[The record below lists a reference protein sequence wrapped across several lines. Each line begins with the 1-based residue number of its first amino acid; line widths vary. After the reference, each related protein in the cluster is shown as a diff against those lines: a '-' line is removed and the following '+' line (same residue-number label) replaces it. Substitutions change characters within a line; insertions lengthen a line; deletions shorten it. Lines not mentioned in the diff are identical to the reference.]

1 MKFIFISNDNSGFT
15 EYNLRTIYIVLIS
28 VLLVSLVTLPSVYF
42 FLKYDALFVQ
52 SQEDQLK
59 SDKLIEEMNAKVLES
74 SGKISQI
81 KEKLDTLHVKDDK
94 IRSVIGLPEI
104 PDDIRKMGVG
114 GGANDLDDGSY
125 DIDSEKI
132 NNFVSIVDSLF
143 RVSAL
148 QALSY
153 ERINDYV
160 EVNIDKINRIPFMY
174 PVDVSECKFTSG
186 FGMRNHPIRN
196 RKIMHEGHDF
206 APLENY
212 WNTKVFA
219 TADGVVK
226 KSGSHPTYGNYVEID
241 HGDGVV
247 TAYAHLRVIGW
258 RVSKNKKV
266 KRGQFLGYMGDS
278 GLSKGVHLHYEI
290 KKHGRAV
297 NPSEYYYS
305 NNIF

>member
-1 MKFIFISNDNSGFT
+1 MKFIFINNDNSGFT
-15 EYNLRTIYIVLIS
+15 EYNLKKIYIVLIS
-28 VLLVSLVTLPSVYF
+28 ILLVALVTVPSAYF
-42 FLKYDALFVQ
+42 FLKYDALVIQ
-52 SQEDQLK
+52 SSEDQLNN
-59 SDKLIEEMNAKVLES
+59 DKTIKEMNAKVLEYS
-74 SGKISQI
+74 DKILLI
-81 KEKLDTLHVKDDK
+81 KEKLDTLHAKDDN
-94 IRSVIGLPEI
+94 IRSAIGLPEI
-104 PDDIRKMGVG
+104 PNDIRKMGIG
-114 GGANDLDDGSY
+114 GSDNLDDGSY
-125 DIDSEKI
+125 NIDSDTI
-132 NNFVSIVDSLF
+132 NNFISLVDSIN
-143 RVSAL
+143 RVLSL
-148 QALSY
+148 QTLSY
-153 ERINDYV
+153 DKINDYV
-160 EVNIDKINRIPFMY
+160 ELNIDKINRIPFIY

-186 FGMRNHPIRN
+186 FGMRNHPIRK

-212 WNTKVFA
+212 WNTKVYA
-219 TADGVVK
+219 TADGIVK

-290 KKHGRAV
+290 KKHGKAV
-297 NPSEYYYS
+297 NPSEYYFS